1 MSQNLTL
8 ELSEQVYV
16 AIQQQA
22 QVVGVSPSQLVA
34 ALVEKQFTQ
43 ALNLL
48 QHNAEKD
55 LARQRFERH
64 FGTLALDHSTHLDNE
79 SIDDDLAREYAST
92 HEDDYGS
99 SL

>member
-22 QVVGVSPSQLVA
+22 QAVGLSPSQLVA
-34 ALVEKQFTQ
+34 TLVEKQFTQ
-43 ALNLL
+43 AFKQLDKV
-48 QHNAEKD
+48 EKD
-55 LARQRFERH
+55 TARLRFERH
-64 FGTLALDHSTHLDNE
+64 FGSLVLDHPTNVDNE

-92 HEDDYGS
+92 HEDD
-99 SL
+99 